1 MVRDRHKSVT
11 GLNRSMYLYLNST
24 MLLTFNISFFQGILY
39 FDLII
44 LLVVPLGVI
53 MFCYIMIIHTIWK
66 RDTLGLVLAKS
77 LAAGKCHGN
86 LKKVLF
92 LSKYTTYN

>member
-1 MVRDRHKSVT
+1 M
-11 GLNRSMYLYLNST
+11 
-24 MLLTFNISFFQGILY
+24 I
-39 FDLII
+39 
-44 LLVVPLGVI
+44 
-53 MFCYIMIIHTIWK
+53 CYIMIIHTIWK